1 MDGRDKPGHDDH
13 IWRKDI
19 TNNHLI
25 HKPNFFL
32 FTGGPG
38 VGKTTLIRH
47 LEATGECVV
56 EETHRAVIAEQAAA
70 GSRAVPWDD
79 YAACCELC
87 VRRDLEKFDAMAVE
101 SGRVFFDRGTL
112 DGFDPRWDAPRAL
125 IAAAEQRRYNAQV
138 FVFPPWREIYE
149 TDSERRQD
157 WVEAEATFGRILAGL
172 ERFGYEPLV
181 VPKGDLEARAAF
193 VLEHALRAAAS
204 PP

>member
-1 MDGRDKPGHDDH
+1 M
-13 IWRKDI
+13 
-19 TNNHLI
+19 I

-47 LEATGECVV
+47 LEASGERVV

-87 VRRDLEKFDAMAVE
+87 VRRDLEKFDALAAE
-101 SGRVFFDRGTL
+101 TGRVFFDRGIL
-112 DGFDPRWDAPRAL
+112 DGLDPRWAAPPEL
-125 IAAAEQRRYNAQV
+125 LTAAQQRRYNAQA

-149 TDSERRQD
+149 TDAERRQD
-157 WVEAEATFGRILAGL
+157 WAQAEATFGRILAGL
-172 ERFGYEPLV
+172 ERFGYRAVV
-181 VPKGDLEARAAF
+181 VPKAGVEDRAAV
-193 VLEHALRAAAS
+193 VLAHASAAGG
-204 PP
+204 